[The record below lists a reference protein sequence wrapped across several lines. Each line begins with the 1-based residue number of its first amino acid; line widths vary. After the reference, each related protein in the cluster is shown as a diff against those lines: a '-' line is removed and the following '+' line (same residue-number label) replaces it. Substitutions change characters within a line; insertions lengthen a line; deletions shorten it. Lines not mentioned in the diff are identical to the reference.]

1 MVKQKTAI
9 ARIIKVLAV
18 LTSLTFAY
26 ALVRASLY
34 LGETNTVNLAALMQT
49 LFLYLI
55 AFVLAI
61 LVAVYFWSYP
71 GLRGIKVLSTLVFV
85 IYGYSMISFPFKFGD
100 TIDWTPGYLSFALA
114 VFSLGFILSIWTII
128 YFKKM
133 GQVRST
139 SDE

>member
-1 MVKQKTAI
+1 MFKRKSAI
-9 ARIIKVLAV
+9 SKAIRVLAV
-18 LTSLTFAY
+18 LTFLVFAY

-34 LGETNTVNLAALMQT
+34 LGETNTVNLAALIQT

-71 GLRGIKVLSTLVFV
+71 GLRGIKVLSILVFV

-100 TIDWTPGYLSFALA
+100 TIDWTPGYLSFTLA
-114 VFSLGFILSIWTII
+114 VFSLAFILSIWTII
-128 YFKKM
+128 CFKKM
-133 GQVRST
+133 GQVPST